1 VRLAIFSDIH
11 GNLEALDAVLGDIDA
26 ERCDEVWCLGD
37 IVGYGADPAECVA
50 RVESRCPVSLLGNHD
65 AVAAGLHDDAG
76 FNELARTAI
85 RWTRSSLGAEALAYL
100 RQLPLVHHD
109 HGVLAAHA
117 HPTEPDGWA
126 YLFPGQD
133 VAEVFDDST
142 DGVMLVGHSH
152 CPGVANDGEHVIA
165 HLGQGKVALEPDTR
179 YLVNVGS
186 VGQPRDQDARAAWGL
201 LDLDARTYEQRR
213 IEYDLD
219 TAQRKILQAGLPP
232 LLAERLA
239 KGM

>member
-1 VRLAIFSDIH
+1 LSDIH
-11 GNLEALDAVLGDIDA
+11 GNLEALDAVLADISGA
-26 ERCDEVWCLGD
+26 ACDEVWCLGD
-37 IVGYGADPAECVA
+37 IVGYGADPSGSVA
-50 RVESRCPVSLLGNHD
+50 RIRESTDVSLLGNHD

-76 FNELARTAI
+76 FNELAQNAI
-85 RWTRSSLGAEALAYL
+85 RWTQRALSADDVTYL
-100 RQLPLVHHD
+100 RQLPLVHRA

-133 VAEVFDDST
+133 VAEVFAEST
-142 DGVMLVGHSH
+142 HRVMLVGHSH

-165 HLGQGKVALEPDTR
+165 HLGQGKVALETDHR

-186 VGQPRDQDARAAWGL
+186 VGQPRDQDPRAAWGL
-201 LDLDARTYEQRR
+201 LDLDANTYEQRR
-213 IEYDLD
+213 VEYDLA
-219 TAQRKILQAGLPP
+219 TAQQKILTHGLPS

-239 KGM
+239 KGL

>member
-1 VRLAIFSDIH
+1 MRVAVFSDIH
-11 GNLEALDAVLGDIDA
+11 GNLEALDAVLA
-26 ERCDEVWCLGD
+26 EVRDEGPDEVWCLGD

-50 RVESRCPVSLLGNHD
+50 RVRERCPVSLLGNHD

-85 RWTRSSLGAEALAYL
+85 RWARSSLGADALAYL
-100 RQLPLVHHD
+100 RALPMVHHD

-133 VAEVFDDST
+133 VVEVFEAST
-142 DGVMLVGHSH
+142 HEVMLVGHSH

-165 HLGQGKVALEPDTR
+165 HLGQGKVALEPGTR

-186 VGQPRDQDARAAWGL
+186 VGQPRDQDPRAAWGL

-213 IEYDLD
+213 VEYDLD
-219 TAQRKILQAGLPP
+219 RAQGKILEAGLPP
-232 LLAERLA
+232 LLAERLS